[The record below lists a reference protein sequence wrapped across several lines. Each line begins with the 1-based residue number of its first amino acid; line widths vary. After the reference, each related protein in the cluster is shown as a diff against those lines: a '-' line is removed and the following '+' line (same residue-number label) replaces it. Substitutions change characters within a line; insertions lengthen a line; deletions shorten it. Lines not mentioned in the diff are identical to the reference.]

1 MLLPLIIGFISG
13 GIVGVIAEQKN
24 RKFFPWAIYGF
35 LFFFLAII
43 HIAAI
48 GDRKYEEEELDRLG
62 FIKCPGC
69 TKRISSEAAVCQY
82 CKVTLK
88 EVVGESPTLAASES
102 ATEPSLNLKGN
113 SKPCRWCKS
122 KYKESYGNKC
132 PSCGGMQIHLLR
144 DNPLLIVLM
153 LCLVFAIFMVLGQM
167 EVEPLQPTGSQPMEQ
182 LTEF

>member
-1 MLLPLIIGFISG
+1 MVLPLIIGIISG

-48 GDRKYEEEELDRLG
+48 GDRKYEEDKLDQMG

-69 TKRISSEAAVCQY
+69 GKRVSGESSVCQY
-82 CKVTLK
+82 CNLSLQS
-88 EVVGESPTLAASES
+88 EESHSSAEAAKQQE
-102 ATEPSLNLKGN
+102 AI
-113 SKPCRWCKS
+113 SKLCRWCKTP
-122 KYKESYGNKC
+122 YKESYGNKC

-144 DNPLLIVLM
+144 DNPLLIALM
-153 LCLVFAIFMVLGQM
+153 ICLVFAIIIVLGQM
-167 EVEPLQPTGSQPMEQ
+167 EAEPLKTGSTQSMEQ
-182 LTEF
+182 LNEF

>member
-1 MLLPLIIGFISG
+1 MVLPLIIGFISG

-69 TKRISSEAAVCQY
+69 SKRISGEAKVCPY
-82 CKVTLK
+82 CKTTLK
-88 EVVGESPTLAASES
+88 EVETAPPATAPES
-102 ATEPSLNLKGN
+102 APESEGN
-113 SKPCRWCKS
+113 NKSCRWCKTP
-122 KYKESYGNKC
+122 YKEAYGNKC

-153 LCLVFAIFMVLGQM
+153 LCLVFAIFVVLGQM
-167 EVEPLQPTGSQPMEQ
+167 EGESLQPTGSQSMEQ
-182 LTEF
+182 LNQF

>member
-1 MLLPLIIGFISG
+1 MVLPLIIGFISG

-24 RKFFPWAIYGF
+24 RKFFPWAI

-48 GDRKYEEEELDRLG
+48 GDRKYEEDELDQLG

-69 TKRISSEAAVCQY
+69 SKRISGESEVCQY
-82 CKVTLK
+82 CHMSLK
-88 EVVGESPTLAASES
+88 EVKPAALAETV
-102 ATEPSLNLKGN
+102 TEPAKSGKL
-113 SKPCRWCKS
+113 CRWCKTP
-122 KYKESYGNKC
+122 YKEAYGNKC

-153 LCLVFAIFMVLGQM
+153 LCLVFAIFVVLGQM
-167 EVEPLQPTGSQPMEQ
+167 EGEQVKQMSPQSMEQ
-182 LTEF
+182 LNEF

>member
-1 MLLPLIIGFISG
+1 MVLPLIIGFISG

-62 FIKCPGC
+62 FIKCPAC
-69 TKRISSEAAVCQY
+69 SKRIRNESTVCQY
-82 CKVTLK
+82 CKTTLQETGAEASPSTPAEPTTGK
-88 EVVGESPTLAASES
+88 EQS
-102 ATEPSLNLKGN
+102 
-113 SKPCRWCKS
+113 CRWCKIP
-122 KYKESYGNKC
+122 YKEAYGNKC

-153 LCLVFAIFMVLGQM
+153 ICLVFAIFVVLGQM
-167 EVEPLQPTGSQPMEQ
+167 EGETLRPTGSQSMEQ
-182 LTEF
+182 LNEF

>member
-1 MLLPLIIGFISG
+1 MVLPLIIGFISG

-48 GDRKYEEEELDRLG
+48 GDRKYEEDELDQLG

-69 TKRISSEAAVCQY
+69 SKRISNESTVCQY
-82 CKVTLK
+82 CKITLK
-88 EVVGESPTLAASES
+88 ELDAADSPATLA
-102 ATEPSLNLKGN
+102 EPGGKGQ
-113 SKPCRWCKS
+113 SCRWCKTP
-122 KYKESYGNKC
+122 YKEVYGNKC
-132 PSCGGMQIHLLR
+132 PSCGGLQIHLLR

-153 LCLVFAIFMVLGQM
+153 LGLVFTVFLVLGQM
-167 EVEPLQPTGSQPMEQ
+167 EGEPLQPTGSQSMEQ
-182 LTEF
+182 LNEF